1 MKGVLKNN
9 TLTYTIPEG
18 DAYPVLL
25 RLLNISLT
33 NTIDALINANIKEQ
47 SYISLVAFLN
57 YTRIVLSL
65 IPRHKLS
72 QEEYEEMH
80 KIWQSLFERAQV
92 INSLP
97 KDKGYCLKNDI
108 LQMHVLLDKI
118 IFALDK
124 SGLGW
129 QHTFMLA
136 TKNDLIEEYLRK
148 GR

>member
-1 MKGVLKNN
+1 MKNVLKNN
-9 TLTYTIPEG
+9 VLAYTIPEG

-33 NTIDALINANIKEQ
+33 KTIEALIEANIKEQ

-57 YTRIVLSL
+57 YTRIVISL
-65 IPRHKLS
+65 LPKHKIS
-72 QEEYEEMH
+72 QEESDEINKLWY
-80 KIWQSLFERAQV
+80 SLFDRAQI

-97 KDKGYCLKNDI
+97 KDKAHCLKNDI
-108 LQMHVLLDKI
+108 LTMHLLLDKI

-136 TKNDLIEEYLRK
+136 TKNELIEEYLRR